1 MIEQQ
6 SRWTG
11 ARTSQ
16 KSRVAR
22 FPTLRIRI
30 GIYPLR
36 WVLSYRLAT
45 ATGLICLALFVYVLQ
60 VNRGAR
66 TDYGIFQARVTEI
79 QNQAKI
85 TQLLVSADGLR
96 SRPRIERIATREL
109 HMTLPSLPSVQ
120 WLSVTVPTS
129 VPKSP
134 QEPNVRTGPSVWL
147 DHAFQLIRASL

>member
-11 ARTSQ
+11 ARTSDAA
-16 KSRVAR
+16 RVAR
-22 FPTLRIRI
+22 FPALRIRI

-36 WVLSYRLAT
+36 WVISYRLAT

-85 TQLLVSADGLR
+85 TQLLVSADGLQA
-96 SRPRIERIATREL
+96 RPRIERIATTKL
-109 HMTLPSLPSVQ
+109 LMTLPSLPSAQ
-120 WLSVTVPTS
+120 WLSVTVPATI
-129 VPKSP
+129 PRFP
-134 QEPNVRTGPSVWL
+134 REPVVHTGPLVWL
-147 DHAFQLIRASL
+147 DHASQLIRTSL